1 MSKIKELPVRK
12 VIEVLKISLEIFK
25 PQKYLDFWCLN
36 KFGFKFLRKGKPDV
50 YYNDKRNITVPVP
63 TSHGII
69 TRGVIQSL
77 IKQTGI
83 PREEFFP

>member
-1 MSKIKELPVRK
+1 MGKIKELPVRK
-12 VIEVLKISLEIFK
+12 VIEVL
-25 PQKYLDFWCLN
+25 N
-36 KFGFKFLRKGKPDV
+36 KFSFKFIRRGKHDV
-50 YYNDKRNITVPVP
+50 YYNAQKNITVPVP

>member
-1 MSKIKELPVRK
+1 MSKIKELSVRK
-12 VIEVLKISLEIFK
+12 VIEVL
-25 PQKYLDFWCLN
+25 N
-36 KFGFKFLRKGKPDV
+36 RFGFKFLRKGKHDV
-50 YYNDKRNITVPVP
+50 YYNTQKNITVPVP

>member
-1 MSKIKELPVRK
+1 MGKIKELPVRK
-12 VIEVLKISLEIFK
+12 VIKILR
-25 PQKYLDFWCLN
+25 
-36 KFGFKFLRKGKPDV
+36 KFGFEYLRTGRHDV
-50 YYNDKRNITVPVP
+50 YYNKKMNKMVPVP

-77 IKQTGI
+77 IRQTGI